1 MRHASINTRLAISAT
16 LSILIGVAALVAYV
30 STSSYRMVAAIQENS
45 LNQTARLIA
54 QSAQN
59 SIRDSVEVA
68 NSLASQDA
76 ILEAFTGSPARA
88 QERLRSFVAG
98 FPTYWSFFIFD
109 TKGKILA
116 GSNTEGTDLTG
127 GERASRDYVQ
137 GILSGKDEIGR
148 AHV

>member
-1 MRHASINTRLAISAT
+1 MRHASINTRLAIAAT

-68 NSLASQDA
+68 NPWPAKTPSWKPSPVPRPRPRNGCAPMSRV
-76 ILEAFTGSPARA
+76 FRPTGPFSSSTLRAKSWPVPIPKAR
-88 QERLRSFVAG
+88 
-98 FPTYWSFFIFD
+98 I
-109 TKGKILA
+109 
-116 GSNTEGTDLTG
+116 
-127 GERASRDYVQ
+127 
-137 GILSGKDEIGR
+137 
-148 AHV
+148 